1 MGCFPAILPG
11 ANPWAQD
18 KSHFNP
24 SLPLFN
30 VASFE
35 PVSLFD
41 NFYSGKG
48 SRMTT
53 LRGFGYKN
61 QDVSLTKEIAIG
73 ERVKVELRGEFF
85 NVWNAHFLSNP
96 GSGGS
101 MGFGNDISSPIDF
114 GMWDGSV
121 SDPRNGQLGLR
132 ISF

>member
-11 ANPWAQD
+11 ANPWAQS
-18 KSHFNP
+18 KSHFDP
-24 SLPLFN
+24 TKPLFN
-30 VASFE
+30 VAAFE
-35 PVSLFD
+35 SVTDFS
-41 NFYSGKG
+41 FYSGSG
-48 SRMTT
+48 SRMTN

-61 QDVSLTKEIAIG
+61 EDVSLTKDFKVG

-85 NVWNAHFLSNP
+85 NVWNGHTFSNP

-101 MGFGNDISSPIDF
+101 SGFVNDISSPDF

-121 SDPRNGQLGLR
+121 SDPRNGQVALR